1 MIISSS
7 SLPPALPTTLLP
19 LSRILPLHL
28 LLHRQLSPCLP
39 PCLPHHTNYY
49 LPHLL
54 HTIPSTMITMFGHD
68 YCTLKGNYDEYRITK
83 EGVTI
88 NHAQNKPSV
97 ILPNL
102 NQRKYTQ
109 AQPMIEPYSRTYFH
123 LFLFQGR
130 LYCISDPHSVFNHP
144 LCTSLVAYINS
155 RDIDTCSKS
164 HTSPNSHFSDY
175 VMKGSN
181 RRLL

>member
-7 SLPPALPTTLLP
+7 SLPTALLP
-19 LSRILPLHL
+19 LSWILPLHL

-39 PCLPHHTNYY
+39 PCLPHHTDSY

-54 HTIPSTMITMFGHD
+54 HTIPSTTIKCLGTD
-68 YCTLKGNYDEYRITK
+68 YCTLKGNYDEYCITK

-88 NHAQNKPSV
+88 KIMLKTIQSV

-102 NQRKYTQ
+102 NQRKCTQ
-109 AQPMIEPYSRTYFH
+109 AKTNDWT
-123 LFLFQGR
+123 LFPDILPTFPISGE
-130 LYCISDPHSVFNHP
+130 LYCISEPHSVFNHP
-144 LCTSLVAYINS
+144 CVPLWLLIEYLWHV
-155 RDIDTCSKS
+155 CSKS